1 MRKKFI
7 ILVII
12 GFIFFLYRS
21 NPDFENHIAKISS
34 DLLENSSISEEVD
47 EKIREGLEYK
57 NYSICSATQSKEKGT
72 MVSVGILRRVKV
84 VNDKWAENT
93 VKP

>member
-1 MRKKFI
+1 
-7 ILVII
+7 
-12 GFIFFLYRS
+12 
-21 NPDFENHIAKISS
+21 
-34 DLLENSSISEEVD
+34 
-47 EKIREGLEYK
+47 
-57 NYSICSATQSKEKGT
+57 